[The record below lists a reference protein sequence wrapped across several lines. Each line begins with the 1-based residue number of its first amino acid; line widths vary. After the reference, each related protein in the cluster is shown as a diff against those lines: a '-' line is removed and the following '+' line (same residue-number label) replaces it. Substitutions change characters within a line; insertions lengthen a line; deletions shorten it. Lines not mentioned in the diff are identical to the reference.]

1 MRQILLK
8 ITVFAFSLLLI
19 YACKEKSIL
28 TPKINVGMTQVVV
41 SEQGQDVFI
50 PFVIDNPVSGVSLS
64 YSISE
69 VQWISDLVVPQ
80 GEKGEISFKV
90 AKNSDS
96 SGRSASIVLSYQGAE
111 NVTIQVNQPD
121 SSPAPF
127 EIDVKESSY
136 TSVKIDIFPQDKQM
150 NYIFSF
156 MEKKEGEESLSD
168 DELFQAEMQFFENLA
183 KEYGMSMDALMDYYL
198 SQGDTTGVSLEYF
211 PGKNIEIFAY
221 GLKNDGGWTRT
232 TDIVRVEASTQALPF
247 IDATYDMEVEVNGP
261 EASIKVTPSNDSP
274 YFVSVYDAQEVE
286 NSGMSLDD
294 FAMAKWIGTVNTYK
308 YYGFSIEDIVKG
320 LCVSGEYL
328 FQPSNLKAQ
337 NRYIAGAFA
346 VDPSTAYQNSSLSSK
361 EFTTGSVKPSDN
373 IIAIEVSDITA
384 VTATL
389 KFTTTNEDSY
399 VAAVGPLDVM
409 PETDDDILKYII
421 ENVSL
426 NIMKGD
432 SEKKVQNLTPEREY
446 GVWAFGYSGGVV
458 TTELF
463 SSIFK
468 TKEKVVSSVVFK
480 AGIPDY
486 YSMSD
491 IIAKDSSW
499 SKFSEYDV
507 FADVVVTVESGEVDK
522 YYIGVFK
529 TKNFDSSSTESY
541 VNYLI
546 SLGANKQGNEAFY
559 ALNYGD
565 EVVVL
570 ALIQD
575 TDGNFSDLF
584 VSDPIAITKEGVNSD
599 TEGCLKRLEE
609 LYGKKSS
616 EIEKNIVR

>member
-8 ITVFAFSLLLI
+8 ITVLIFSSLLI
-19 YACKEKSIL
+19 FSCKEKTIL

-41 SEQGQDVFI
+41 SAEGQDVFI
-50 PFVIDNPVSGVSLS
+50 PFVIDNPVEGVNLS
-64 YSISE
+64 YSVSE
-69 VQWISDLVVPQ
+69 AQWISDLVVPQ
-80 GEKGEISFKV
+80 GVKGEISFKV

-136 TSVKIDIFPQDKQM
+136 TSVKVDIFPQDKQM
-150 NYIFSF
+150 SYIFSF
-156 MEKKEGEESLSD
+156 MEKKEGEAPLSD
-168 DELFQAEMQFFENLA
+168 DELFQAEMLFFENLA

-198 SQGDTTGVSLEYF
+198 SHGDTTSVSLDYY
-211 PGKNIEIFAY
+211 PGKNIVIFAY
-221 GLKNDGGWTRT
+221 GLKNDGGWKRT

-274 YFVSVYDAQEVE
+274 YYVSVYDAEEVE
-286 NSGMSLDD
+286 KSGLSLDD
-294 FAMAKWIGTVNTYK
+294 FAMAKWIGTVNTYLN
-308 YYGFSIEDIVKG
+308 YGFTVEDIVKG
-320 LCVSGEYL
+320 LCVKGEYL
-328 FQPSNLKAQ
+328 YQPSNLKAQ
-337 NRYIAGAFA
+337 KRYMAGAFA
-346 VDPSTAYQNSSLSSK
+346 VDPSNGYQNSALSSK
-361 EFTTGSVKPSDN
+361 EFTTGSVKPSN
-373 IIAIEVSDITA
+373 NKIAIEISDITA

-389 KFTTTNEDSY
+389 KFTPTNEDSY

-409 PETDDDILKYII
+409 PEKEEDIIKYII

-426 NIMKGD
+426 NIMKGVN
-432 SEKKVQNLTPEREY
+432 EKKIYNLTPEREY

-463 SSIFK
+463 SSKFK
-468 TKEKVVSSVVFK
+468 TKEQVVSPVVFK
-480 AGIPDY
+480 AGISDY
-486 YSMSD
+486 YSMSG

-499 SKFSEYDV
+499 SKFSDYDV
-507 FADVVVTVESGEVDK
+507 FADIVVTVENGEVDK
-522 YYIGVFK
+522 YYFGVFK
-529 TKNFDSSSTESY
+529 TKNFDSSSTDAY

-575 TDGNFSDLF
+575 TEGRFSDLF
-584 VSDPIAITKEGVNSD
+584 VSDPVTITKDGVNSD
-599 TEGCLKRLEE
+599 IDGCLSRLEE
-609 LYGKKSS
+609 LYGKKVQ
-616 EIEKNIVR
+616 K